1 MYEFCIFAHYM
12 KIFITFLLL
21 LPLAYSKSAI
31 TINSIDKT
39 NSSCLNNGSIT
50 VNATSNSQI
59 LYSIIAGPS
68 LVSPQ
73 SGNKFEGLA
82 PGTYTVKVEN
92 LLAESATQ
100 SVEITTNYVIVD
112 HKPIVNHSSCNSAND
127 GRVIGNNIS
136 GTGTKPF
143 KWTLKNNNTGVS
155 KTQNGN
161 DTFTSLPPGDYTLS
175 LTDSCLNTTVRN
187 FEIKS
192 GVSGFININSSFIKL
207 TCNSIEVSTSF
218 QTKEATFPIRIKYEY
233 GNTIVIKQPTRI
245 GSGRIKD
252 VVPITI
258 PANESLKITLYNECG
273 DSISTYA
280 QSDIRI
286 NNCSELITCNSVK
299 ITLNLSDIKNIQIPQ
314 LIYKTKNG
322 STTLTNLPISNN
334 QVSFNVVNVEEN
346 DVIDIIVITSCN
358 DTFRFPHYFLEFK
371 STIQR
376 WDNTFN
382 AKCSQKNYSFQFNS
396 CFITKGSISYSF
408 FDMSHKL
415 LETKSGLGFDD
426 ITLSN
431 YPSGSKYYI
440 KIKNGCNKEY
450 VDTFLW
456 DSDAGKPFFEVYK
469 KFAEN
474 CLDSTI
480 GIGVRFARLK
490 GEPKILS
497 FTGPAIIS
505 STKKNYAYKDSTNFE
520 AFLNDQRFIYYGL
533 GVGKYSITIKDS
545 CESHTENFE
554 VYPHDVSNYYYS
566 YQPIKACEDNNQL
579 ILKLHSKHSTELIDR
594 RVSGFYSIFNLKTSK
609 YLEDDESIAFRYGY
623 NSMTNELSYNKAFRY
638 LNEGKYVLK
647 LKYRNDTFSDAIDF
661 ERYVTKSVYCNDI
674 IDTLIIPPYTRPNI
688 KVILKIQCG
697 KQTWVEFQPDTNFG
711 IFPYKYE
718 INKGPQTFP
727 MQQDNVFP
735 IYQMGNYQAKIWDTC
750 GNANTMDFS
759 VDTLKFNKIYIND
772 STCAGD
778 SVIMAYQSSPYFTYS
793 WIRPDGR
800 AYWGDTLKINP
811 LKVSDIGTYKVTKYV
826 NFRGCRDSFFID
838 YVLKKYK
845 KEHKYDTIK
854 DGDTFYLKGKP
865 IIKEG
870 SFVEVIPMFP
880 CDSFFIQHLY
890 VIDTF
895 LNFDTRKTICI
906 GDSFLYRGRYYSKPG
921 VYRDTVDV
929 FKYADSVFTLFLENY
944 QRAKYKIIQS
954 SHVKCHGLSNGVINL
969 RAYGEHHPYSYLLN
983 GIVSN
988 TGGKFDNLPPG
999 NYKVSIQSSKGCI
1012 QDTIFAITE
1021 PDKLIL
1027 DIYPESDPVNMC
1039 STSRL
1044 ISNVRYLRGGD
1055 LPPLRYL
1062 WTPSTGLSCSDCP
1075 SPQFLGYL
1083 SQAYQLTLLDSNNCK
1098 LEAKTK
1104 IDVLANNE
1112 FYIPSVFTPNGDLLN
1127 DQFRVYGN
1135 CIKNIDFSI
1144 YNRWGLKLYHA
1155 KELNVGWDGN
1165 YLNEPSP
1172 SDVYSY
1178 IARVVFLNG
1187 EIKEKVGEFLLVR

>member
-1 MYEFCIFAHYM
+1 MRIL
-12 KIFITFLLL
+12 ITFLFL

-39 NSSCLNNGSIT
+39 NSSCLNNGTIT

-92 LLAESATQ
+92 LLAESKTQ
-100 SVEITTNYVIVD
+100 SVEIITNYVIVD
-112 HKPIVNHSSCNSAND
+112 HKPFVTHSSCNGASD

-161 DTFTSLPPGDYTLS
+161 DTFTSLPSGDYTLS

-192 GVSGFININSSFIKL
+192 GVSGFENINSSFTKINC
-207 TCNSIEVSTSF
+207 TSIEVNTSF
-218 QTKEATFPIRIKYEY
+218 KTKEASFPTKVKYQY
-233 GNTIVIKQPTRI
+233 GNTIVEKVPSPNGANGIR
-245 GSGRIKD
+245 D
-252 VVPITI
+252 VIAMTI
-258 PANESLKITLYNECG
+258 PMGGKVKVTLYNACN
-273 DSISTYA
+273 DSISDMAESY
-280 QSDIRI
+280 SGVRD
-286 NNCSELITCNSVK
+286 CSEMTTCSSVRLTLI
-299 ITLNLSDIKNIQIPQ
+299 LSSNFNMQIPK
-314 LIYKTKNG
+314 LIYTTKNG
-322 STTLTNLPISNN
+322 STVLTNVPITNFEIKLDVSNVGEEDFITVLMITN
-334 QVSFNVVNVEEN
+334 CNDSILIPHVVPEFEDLISSMYNSFN
-346 DVIDIIVITSCN
+346 TKCN
-358 DTFRFPHYFLEFK
+358 QRNYVYEFQTCDK
-371 STIQR
+371 
-376 WDNTFN
+376 
-382 AKCSQKNYSFQFNS
+382 
-396 CFITKGSISYSF
+396 TKGSISYSF
-408 FDMSHKL
+408 YDMNNKL

-426 ITLSN
+426 IILRN

-469 KFAEN
+469 KFSEN

-520 AFLNDQRFIYYGL
+520 AFLSDQRFIYYGL

-554 VYPHDVSNYYYS
+554 VYPQDVSNYYYS

-647 LKYRNDTFSDAIDF
+647 LKYRNDTFSEAIDF

-778 SVIMAYQSSPYFTYS
+778 SVIMAYQSSPYFTYR

-811 LKVSDIGTYKVTKYV
+811 LKVSDVGTYKVTKYV

-854 DGDTFYLKGKP
+854 DGDTFYLKGNP

-870 SFVEVIPMFP
+870 SFVEVIPILP

-929 FKYADSVFTLFLENY
+929 FKFADSVFTLFLENY

-954 SHVKCHGLSNGVINL
+954 SHVKCHGLSNGIINL
-969 RAYGEHHPYSYLLN
+969 RAFGEHQPYTYLLN
-983 GIVSN
+983 GVASN
-988 TGGKFDNLPPG
+988 SGGKFDNLPPG
-999 NYKVSIQSSKGCI
+999 DYKVSIQSSKGCI
-1012 QDTIFAITE
+1012 LDTIFKITE

-1044 ISNVRYLRGGD
+1044 ISNVRYLRGGN

-1062 WTPSTGLSCSDCP
+1062 WTPSTGLSCTDCP

-1104 IDVLANNE
+1104 IDVLASNE

-1144 YNRWGLKLYHA
+1144 YNRWGLKLYHT
-1155 KELNVGWDGN
+1155 KDLHVGWDGTH
-1165 YLNEPSP
+1165 LNETAPA
-1172 SDVYSY
+1172 DVYSY
-1178 IARVVFLNG
+1178 IAKVVFLNG
-1187 EIKEKVGEFLLVR
+1187 ETKEKVGEFLLVR